1 MRTSILIMR
10 WINRILMIP
19 FVVTLLAGLV
29 DANFL
34 FLSFYGAFFVG
45 VFQLFSF
52 LIILFYLRRVEKSKK
67 KAISIYLFSVVTYFI
82 GLYLLVELYNSSLK
96 NTFISVVMH
105 IIPVLLSIFW
115 TYILESIKQER

>member
-1 MRTSILIMR
+1 MRTSV
-10 WINRILMIP
+10 LMIP
-19 FVVTLLAGLV
+19 FV
-29 DANFL
+29 
-34 FLSFYGAFFVG
+34 
-45 VFQLFSF
+45 
-52 LIILFYLRRVEKSKK
+52 I
-67 KAISIYLFSVVTYFI
+67 TYFV